1 MKKAVLA
8 FSGGLDTSFCVPYL
22 KEKGYEVY
30 AVTVDTGGFSN
41 AEVKKIKNRA
51 KELKVKKHYFI
62 DGKHDLFNKIVTYII
77 KANVLRGGVYPLS
90 AGPERII
97 QAIKVINIAQKVGA
111 TAVVHGSTGAGNDQ
125 VRFDVAIKTL
135 APELEIITPIR
146 DLGITREEEFA
157 FLGKH
162 GFKVEQTSKSY
173 SINKGML
180 GTTIGG
186 KETKDSWEL
195 PPDGVFPTVIDIDNA
210 PKGGEEI
217 VISFDK
223 GLPMKINGKA
233 MNSIKF
239 MAYLDKLGAKHGVG
253 KGMHLGNTILGIKG
267 RIVFEAPAALIL
279 IKAHKELEKL
289 VLTKWQSF
297 WKDVLSE
304 AYGNFLHEG
313 QYFDPVVKDI
323 ETMID
328 SSQSVVSGEVKIK
341 LHKGNIIVI
350 GVKSPYSLMDKK
362 VATYGEQNLL
372 WTGQEAAGFSKI
384 YGLQGVLAGKAK
396 KLGDQYESKT

>member
-30 AVTVDTGGFSN
+30 AVTVDTGGFSGV
-41 AEVKKIKNRA
+41 ELTKIKNRA
-51 KELKVKKHYFI
+51 KELKVKKHFSI
-62 DGKHDLFNKIVTYII
+62 DGRQNLYNKIVTYVI

-97 QAIKVINIAQKVGA
+97 QATEVVKIAQKLGA
-111 TAVVHGSTGAGNDQ
+111 DAIVHGSTGAGNDQ

-135 APELEIITPIR
+135 DPEMDIITPIR
-146 DLGITREEEFA
+146 ELEITRDEEIS
-157 FLGKH
+157 FLEKH

-195 PPDGVFPTVIDIDNA
+195 PPDEVYPTVSSIESA
-210 PKGGEEI
+210 PKDGEEI
-217 VISFDK
+217 VISFHK
-223 GLPMKINGKA
+223 GLPVAVNGKLMIGA
-233 MNSIKF
+233 ELMNH
-239 MAYLDKLGAKHGVG
+239 LDKLGAKHGVG
-253 KGMHLGNTILGIKG
+253 KGLHLGNTILGIKG

-279 IKAHKELEKL
+279 VKAHKELEKL

-297 WKDVLSE
+297 WKDIVAE

-313 QYFDPVVKDI
+313 LYFDPVVKDI
-323 ETMID
+323 EALID
-328 SSQSVVSGEVKIK
+328 SSQNVVTGEAKIK
-341 LHKGNIIVI
+341 LHKGNIVVV
-350 GVKSPYSLMDKK
+350 GVRSPYSLMDKK

-372 WTGQEAAGFSKI
+372 WTGQEAQGFSKI
-384 YGLQGVLAGKAK
+384 YGLQGMLAGKAK
-396 KLGDQYESKT
+396 TAGDHYGE